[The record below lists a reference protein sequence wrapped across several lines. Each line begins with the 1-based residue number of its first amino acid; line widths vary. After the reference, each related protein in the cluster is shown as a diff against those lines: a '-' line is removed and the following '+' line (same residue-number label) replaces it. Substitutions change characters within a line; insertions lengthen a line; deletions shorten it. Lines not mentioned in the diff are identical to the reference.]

1 MAIFGMGLTMAAVF
15 IGFGLL
21 IGTLFGFFGMGG
33 SFLVTPAL
41 LVMGYPS
48 TVAVGS
54 GLAFVFGTSVIGAL
68 RHRDHGQVD
77 YKLAGIMTVAMTLGI
92 EGGKSV
98 VFFLEA
104 TGMADLIINVAYVGL
119 LAGVGLL
126 TLRDAWSDSGD
137 DTSSDLA
144 DRVQAIRIPPMVT
157 LRGGVRVS
165 AAIIFAVGLAIG
177 VLSGFLGVGGGFLL
191 MPAMMYGLGV
201 PAAIAVGTD
210 ILQITISGAF
220 GAFTYAQS
228 GAVALPVVGFLLLGS
243 ALGARIGAGVTKLVD
258 EDEIKGYFAAMLLA
272 GSIAVASNKLGN
284 VYGIELLNTV
294 STVLIFGA
302 ALLVSSAVVI
312 AAVCRLRGDR
322 PGHGVN
328 SLHRR
333 CAQYCV
339 RHTTTFESVS
349 R

>member
-1 MAIFGMGLTMAAVF
+1 MEILGLSLLMVVLF
-15 IGFGLL
+15 VGFGLL

-41 LVMGYPS
+41 LVLGYPS

-68 RHRDHGQVD
+68 KHRDHGQVD
-77 YKLAGIMTVAMTLGI
+77 YKLAAIMTVAMTAGI
-92 EGGKSV
+92 ELGKRV
-98 VFFLEA
+98 VFFLDA
-104 TGMADLIINVAYVGL
+104 TGMADLVINVSYVGL
-119 LAGVGLL
+119 LALVGLF
-126 TLRDAWSDSGD
+126 TLRDAWSDGESEGTD
-137 DTSSDLA
+137 ISE
-144 DRVQAIRIPPMVT
+144 RVQALEIPPMVT
-157 LRGGVRVS
+157 LRGDVRVS
-165 AAIIFAVGLAIG
+165 AVVIVALGLVIG

-228 GAVALPVVGFLLLGS
+228 GSVALPVVAFLLLGS
-243 ALGARIGAGVTKLVD
+243 ALGARIGAGATNLVD

-272 GSIAVASNKLGN
+272 GSAAVAANKLGT
-284 VYGIELLNTV
+284 VYGIEALNTL

-302 ALLVSSAVVI
+302 ALLVSAAVVL

-322 PGHGVN
+322 TGTWCR
-328 SLHRR
+328 L
-333 CAQYCV
+333 
-339 RHTTTFESVS
+339 TTA
-349 R
+349 

>member
-1 MAIFGMGLTMAAVF
+1 VELLGLSLLMVGVF
-15 IGFGLL
+15 VGFGLL

-41 LVMGYPS
+41 LVLGYPS

-68 RHRDHGQVD
+68 KHRDHGQVD
-77 YKLAGIMTVAMTLGI
+77 YKLAAIMTVAMTAGI
-92 EGGKSV
+92 ELGKRV
-98 VFFLEA
+98 VFFLDA
-104 TGMADLIINVAYVGL
+104 TGMADLIINASYVGL
-119 LAGVGLL
+119 LAIVGLF
-126 TLRDAWSDSGD
+126 TLRDAWSDD
-137 DTSSDLA
+137 DEDGVDLSE
-144 DRVQAIRIPPMVT
+144 RVQSLEIPPMVT
-157 LRGGVRVS
+157 LRGDVRVS
-165 AAIIFAVGLAIG
+165 AVVIVAVGLAIG

-228 GAVALPVVGFLLLGS
+228 GSVALPVVGFLLLGS
-243 ALGARIGAGVTKLVD
+243 ALGARIGAGATNLVD

-272 GSIAVASNKLGN
+272 GSAAVAANKLGT
-284 VYGIELLNTV
+284 VYGIEALNTL

-302 ALLVSSAVVI
+302 ALLVSGAVVL

-322 PGHGVN
+322 TGTWCQ
-328 SLHRR
+328 L
-333 CAQYCV
+333 
-339 RHTTTFESVS
+339 TTS
-349 R
+349 